1 MMLSVS
7 NNKLSVNDSFKEWVD
22 KINTSLMIDFDL
34 DYEASS
40 GLTLVIKTGKFTE
53 GPRIVNLPQTNVV
66 VPANKTVL
74 VSINTDKDATGFVVY
89 EPTDPLMP
97 TTIIPLF
104 LVTSTTEITELTD
117 IRTWANVSGSSGP
130 SSGPSNGILVLD
142 ATITKDQTIAT
153 GTNAL
158 SVEPSVADG
167 VTVTV
172 ENGSVWSIV

>member
-1 MMLSVS
+1 MMLSVPS
-7 NNKLSVNDSFKEWVD
+7 NKLSVNDSFKEWVD
-22 KINTSLMIDFDL
+22 KINTSLMSDFDL
-34 DYEASS
+34 DYVASA
-40 GLTLVIKTGKFTE
+40 GLTLVIKPGKFTE

-74 VSINTDKDATGFVVY
+74 ISINTDKDATGFVVY

-117 IRTWANVSGSSGP
+117 IRTWANVSGSS
-130 SSGPSNGILVLD
+130 SGPSNGILVFD
-142 ATITKDQTIAT
+142 ATITKNQTIAA

-158 SVEPSVADG
+158 SVEPTVANG